1 MPLPSLVV
9 SATTERKEN
18 RIEADPNHD
27 NPQLSIS
34 LARTAICARFAA
46 SATKVKSLRKA
57 SVVAEDFLCVGW
69 GGAICDNEDEDE
81 ERDWCWVEDMV
92 EDCCIDDDIVVGEA
106 IGAFIVRF
114 LFLLLVFVCL
124 GVVLLNEG

>member
-18 RIEADPNHD
+18 GIEADPNHD

-81 ERDWCWVEDMV
+81 ED
-92 EDCCIDDDIVVGEA
+92 EA
-106 IGAFIVRF
+106 IGDPIVTERKKRQRHAEH
-114 LFLLLVFVCL
+114 LKARAPVPACSLATAVEIGRAHV
-124 GVVLLNEG
+124 